1 MIIKEKTK
9 NVYIWRSYF
18 AKMLNKFRKNKNL
31 FTLIGC
37 ILCMAIIF
45 SGVDAMVV
53 IGILGIAA
61 VLLGLIIYK
70 ESGAT
75 IHAKMMLVTGGYI
88 FIMSAIYLLKLIAVT
103 LFYQIF
109 FAGILL
115 IACIGFVLF
124 KKNR

>member
-1 MIIKEKTK
+1 
-9 NVYIWRSYF
+9 
-18 AKMLNKFRKNKNL
+18 
-31 FTLIGC
+31 
-37 ILCMAIIF
+37 MAIIF